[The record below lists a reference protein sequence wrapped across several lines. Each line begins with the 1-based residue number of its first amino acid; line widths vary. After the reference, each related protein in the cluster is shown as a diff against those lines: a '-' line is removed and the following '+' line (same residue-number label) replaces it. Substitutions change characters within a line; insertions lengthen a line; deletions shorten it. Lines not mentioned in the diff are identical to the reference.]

1 MKKLKRIVASLLAVL
16 MLLGVAPVTAL
27 AGEIELHRINT
38 TQQPAE
44 EPAQEPVLG
53 SEDVLPEEDVAE
65 AAEPAAVSGSSL
77 DYRIVHLDCG
87 RKYFSVEYIKSVI
100 DTMAENGFN
109 QLELAF
115 GNGGLRFVLDNMDIK
130 SESSTLH
137 NSEDVKAA
145 IRQGNERFY
154 NDPNGNSLSETDMKA
169 IITYARAKV
178 LKLFRCSICPDTW
191 TACLA
196 ATFSPNTNFPVRRA
210 LSTST
215 IAMLLISAR
224 HCLNFM

>member
-145 IRQGNERFY
+145 IRQGN
-154 NDPNGNSLSETDMKA
+154 
-169 IITYARAKV
+169 
-178 LKLFRCSICPDTW
+178 
-191 TACLA
+191 
-196 ATFSPNTNFPVRRA
+196 
-210 LSTST
+210 
-215 IAMLLISAR
+215 
-224 HCLNFM
+224 